1 MASGGIN
8 MGSIFFLKRNFNINS
23 ASRKGMTLAELLFAM
38 AIVAT
43 VLLTMIGA
51 LTGGLEALQKSTSYN
66 QATIL
71 AQTTIENYRVMKF
84 ASIPITDSNGII
96 TTKDDFTIKVVIDQ
110 GTCSGQAFKKIIVNV
125 TKVSKDAMKA
135 SRGEVKKV
143 DVTMESFL
151 ID

>member
-1 MASGGIN
+1 MA
-8 MGSIFFLKRNFNINS
+8 IFFLKRNSKINS
-23 ASRKGMTLAELLFAM
+23 GKGMSLAELLFAM

-71 AQTTIENYRVMKF
+71 AQTTIENYRAMDF
-84 ASIPITDSNGII
+84 ASIPVTDENGIV
-96 TTKDDFTIKVVIDQ
+96 TTKGEFTVKVVISQ
-110 GTCSGQAFKKIIVNV
+110 STCSGQVYKKITVNV
-125 TKVSKDAMKA
+125 LKSALQG
-135 SRGEVKKV
+135 SRGAVKKV
-143 DVTMESFL
+143 DVTMEAFL

>member
-1 MASGGIN
+1 
-8 MGSIFFLKRNFNINS
+8 MGDRLFLKRYFNINPGPVK
-23 ASRKGMTLAELLFAM
+23 AMTLAELLFAM
-38 AIVAT
+38 SIVAT

-71 AQTTIENYRVMKF
+71 AQTTIENYRAMDF
-84 ASIPITDSNGII
+84 AAIPVTDSNGIV
-96 TTKDDFTIKVVIDQ
+96 TTKGDFIVKVVIDQ
-110 GTCSGQAFKKIIVNV
+110 GTCNGQTFKKITVNV
-125 TKVSKDAMKA
+125 LKEAAKG